1 MDSSSLYRQA
11 VEVLGPEGKP
21 ITLDDL
27 PPPNTKRWV
36 IRRKAA
42 VVAGVRAGLIS
53 LEEACQRYTLS
64 VEEFSTWQRM
74 IDEFGMRGLRV
85 TRLKHYRDSERPAS
99 VPTSFPGNRADHS
112 SGPGALR
119 LGRA

>member
-1 MDSSSLYRQA
+1 MDSSSIYRLA
-11 VEVLGPEGKP
+11 AEVLGPEGKP

-42 VVAGVRAGLIS
+42 VVSGVRAGLIS
-53 LEEACQRYTLS
+53 LEEACRRYTLS

-74 IDEFGMRGLRV
+74 IDKYGMRGLRV
-85 TRLKHYRDSERPAS
+85 TQLKHFRDSERPQ
-99 VPTSFPGNRADHS
+99 
-112 SGPGALR
+112 GA
-119 LGRA
+119 G

>member
-1 MDSSSLYRQA
+1 MDTNSLYRQA
-11 VEVLGPEGKP
+11 AEVLGPEGKP

-53 LEEACQRYTLS
+53 LEEACRRYTLS
-64 VEEFSTWQRM
+64 VEEFLTWQRM
-74 IDEFGMRGLRV
+74 IEEYGVRGLRV
-85 TRLKHYRDSERPAS
+85 TRLKHYRETDR
-99 VPTSFPGNRADHS
+99 VQGTN
-112 SGPGALR
+112 
-119 LGRA
+119 

>member
-1 MDSSSLYRQA
+1 MDTNSLYRQA
-11 VEVLGPEGKP
+11 AEVLGPEGKP

-53 LEEACQRYTLS
+53 LEEACRRYTLS
-64 VEEFSTWQRM
+64 VEEFLTWQRM
-74 IDEFGMRGLRV
+74 IDEYGMRGLRV
-85 TRLKHYRDSERPAS
+85 TRLKHYRESDRLQ
-99 VPTSFPGNRADHS
+99 
-112 SGPGALR
+112 GA
-119 LGRA
+119 G

>member
-11 VEVLGPEGKP
+11 AEVLGPEGKP

-27 PPPNTKRWV
+27 PSPKTKRGV

-53 LEEACQRYTLS
+53 LEGPHHPAAPS
-64 VEEFSTWQRM
+64 
-74 IDEFGMRGLRV
+74 
-85 TRLKHYRDSERPAS
+85 PAS
-99 VPTSFPGNRADHS
+99 
-112 SGPGALR
+112 
-119 LGRA
+119 

>member
-74 IDEFGMRGLRV
+74 IDEYGMRGLRV
-85 TRLKHYRDSERPAS
+85 TRLKHYRDSERPPS
-99 VPTSFPGNRADHS
+99 VPTSFPGNRSGHS
-112 SGPGALR
+112 GGPGALR

>member
-1 MDSSSLYRQA
+1 MDTNSLYRQA
-11 VEVLGPEGKP
+11 AEVLGPEGRP

-53 LEEACQRYTLS
+53 LEEACRRYTLS
-64 VEEFSTWQRM
+64 VEEFLSWQRM
-74 IDEFGMRGLRV
+74 IDDYGMRGLRV
-85 TRLKHYRDSERPAS
+85 TRLKHYRESDRLQRAS
-99 VPTSFPGNRADHS
+99 
-112 SGPGALR
+112 
-119 LGRA
+119 